1 MAFFDFLL
9 GGSPLKRHARRVAN
23 RDAQAEDREASAH
36 WLAEDGSDEA
46 LLALCQRFNLQ
57 LEHSLKDKKEKDL
70 VFELLAAKGPQGA
83 RAVRSFGKSAV
94 AFAWPVRLIERLE
107 GGDAATAFLMEL
119 LSQESVDNELKP
131 EKKRNLLIALAERK
145 HPGLVDAA
153 RPYLKDFDEGV
164 RHAAIEATA
173 GQDGDAG
180 RDALFD
186 VLRNP
191 KEESTRIRGRVAEIF
206 ASRRWAVPQD
216 DWFAAHV
223 PAGFRLDGNRLVEAP
238 H

>member
-9 GGSPLKRHARRVAN
+9 GGSPITRHARRVAN

-36 WLAEDGSDEA
+36 WLAEDGSAEA

-70 VFELLAAKGPQGA
+70 VFDLLAAKGAEGA
-83 RAVRSFGKSAV
+83 RAVRAFGKSTV

-107 GGDAATAFLMEL
+107 GADAATAFLLEL
-119 LSQESVDNELKP
+119 ISHESVDNELKP

-145 HPGLVDAA
+145 HPGIVEAA
-153 RPYLKDFDEGV
+153 RPFLKDFDEGV

-173 GQDGDAG
+173 AQDGDAG
-180 RDALFD
+180 RDALLD

-206 ASRRWAVPQD
+206 AGRRWTVPVD
-216 DWFAAHV
+216 EWLAGNV
-223 PAGFRLDGNRLVEAP
+223 PSGFRIEAGRLVEAP